1 MHTKHGL
8 CRAGCARLSIT
19 LLVQA
24 RKAAD
29 KTHQHQVFK
38 HTFGANKEK
47 PVAQVKQVSWLSHRL
62 RNNMG
67 SHDRFLRSLLG
78 AALVLVAWL
87 FQLPEAFWLGLY
99 LILTAALRFCP
110 NYAIFNVDTLSAGEQ
125 KNSIPWA
132 ELLELLPPTDSA
144 TPAETS
150 AKPLA
155 TAASNTVVAAK
166 PAAFSLPPE
175 LSHALLH
182 DIERNAIDEILMVR
196 FYENFFGCRIKIEQA
211 AHLNIYVCQ
220 FSSHTSRLDF
230 AKLKSQLLQRVQE
243 TAS

>member
-1 MHTKHGL
+1 M
-8 CRAGCARLSIT
+8 S
-19 LLVQA
+19 
-24 RKAAD
+24 
-29 KTHQHQVFK
+29 
-38 HTFGANKEK
+38 
-47 PVAQVKQVSWLSHRL
+47 QVKQVSWLSHRL
-62 RNNMG
+62 RNNIG
-67 SHDRFLRSLLG
+67 SHDRLLRSLLG
-78 AALVLVAWL
+78 AVLVLVAWL
-87 FQLPEAFWLGLY
+87 FELPEAFWLGLY

-110 NYAIFNVDTLSAGEQ
+110 NYAIFNVDTLYAGEQ
-125 KNSIPWA
+125 KTTIPWA

-144 TPAETS
+144 TPAETP

-220 FSSHTSRLDF
+220 FPSHTSRLDF